1 MASQELWLDCLVPS
15 DRGEHWVHPLS
26 RDHKQITSP
35 LSVKF
40 CNCKMDI
47 MSICRFVETVT
58 QNDQCTE
65 ADWQTLVFYL
75 LPLIPL
81 LGQSQQLKLPLYSPA
96 GSKPSADFQL
106 YNPTADAT
114 IRLHVKPV
122 TFLRFIFLLSINQ
135 QTNKHTQGELVMG
148 YSQNMFRAEACLL
161 PSYTE
166 PRKPPSLPE
175 EAAEHWGADLGMWT
189 EELWATVIS

>member
-122 TFLRFIFLLSINQ
+122 TFLRFIFLLSINK
-135 QTNKHTQGELVMG
+135 QTNIRKESWSWGIVRTCLERRPVCCPPI
-148 YSQNMFRAEACLL
+148 QNLGSL
-161 PSYTE
+161 
-166 PRKPPSLPE
+166 PPSLRKQQS
-175 EAAEHWGADLGMWT
+175 T
-189 EELWATVIS
+189 EVRT